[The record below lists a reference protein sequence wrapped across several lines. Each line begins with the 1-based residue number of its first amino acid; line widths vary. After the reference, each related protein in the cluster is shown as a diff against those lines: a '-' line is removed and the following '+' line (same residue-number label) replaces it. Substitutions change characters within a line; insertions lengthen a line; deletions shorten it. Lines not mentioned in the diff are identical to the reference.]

1 MVNKLLQEWF
11 KLKAHPLLIAGPC
24 SAEDEE
30 QLERAT
36 SELINLVKPH
46 VIRAGVWKPRT
57 RPNSFEG
64 KGEVALK
71 WLQAIKEKYGI
82 PVATEVAT
90 PAHAELAMKYDIDVL
105 WLGARTTTSPFSVQE
120 ISEVIKDK
128 PKQIVLVKNP
138 INAEF
143 PLWIG
148 GIERLF
154 NSGLDNV
161 GAIHR
166 GFSGSENGVYR
177 NLPMWNQPME
187 LRRIFPNLPIIC
199 DPSHICGQKESIER
213 VCQMAVDLT
222 MDGLMI
228 ESHPTPDLALSD
240 AKQQVTPVQLKKIL
254 DSLVIKIE
262 KADDPKFESK
272 IEFMRS
278 KIDRFDDEILEFMK
292 LRLDIC
298 FEIGQEKAK
307 QKVTVLQTDRMDW
320 LLKQWHE
327 KGSKLGLNEDFINK
341 LFHLIHEE
349 SVRIQSEIP
358 TPKK

>member
-1 MVNKLLQEWF
+1 MINKLLQDWF
-11 KLKAHPLLIAGPC
+11 GLKTHPLVIAGPC

-30 QLERAT
+30 QLDRAT
-36 SELINLVKPH
+36 RELINLVKPH
-46 VIRAGVWKPRT
+46 VIRAGAWKPRT
-57 RPNSFEG
+57 RPNAFEG
-64 KGEVALK
+64 KGEVALQ
-71 WLQAIKEKYGI
+71 WLKNIKKTYNI

-90 PAHAELAMKYDIDVL
+90 PAHAELALKYDIDVV

-120 ISEVIKDK
+120 ISEVLKDK
-128 PKQIVLVKNP
+128 PKQIVFLKNP

-154 NSGLDNV
+154 NSGLENV

-187 LRRIFPNLPIIC
+187 LRRIFPNLPLIC
-199 DPSHICGQKESIER
+199 DPSHICGQRDSIER
-213 VCQMAVDLT
+213 VCQMAMDLA

-228 ESHPTPDLALSD
+228 ESHPTPDSALSD
-240 AKQQVTPVQLKKIL
+240 AKQQVTPQELKKIL
-254 DSLVIKIE
+254 DALIVKIE
-262 KADDPKFESK
+262 KAEDPRFETK
-272 IEFMRS
+272 IEFLRS
-278 KIDRFDDEILEFMK
+278 KIDRFDDEILEFIK
-292 LRLDIC
+292 LRFDICLDIG
-298 FEIGQEKAK
+298 IEKAR

-320 LLKQWHE
+320 LIRQWTE
-327 KGSKLGLNEDFINK
+327 KGQKLGLSEDFINK

-349 SVRIQSEIP
+349 SVKIQSEIP